1 MDNHLVKITTVI
13 AATTENLRT
22 TAGPKVSLSGH
33 CFFVKYWVTMNT
45 TFLNLEEIEERESF
59 YGQNHITH
67 FHFLYFI
74 YTKIHDE
81 N

>member
-1 MDNHLVKITTVI
+1 
-13 AATTENLRT
+13 
-22 TAGPKVSLSGH
+22 
-33 CFFVKYWVTMNT
+33 MNT

-59 YGQNHITH
+59 FGQTHITN

-74 YTKIHDE
+74 YTKIHNE